1 MLPVRDVL
9 KVNAQARSAK
19 KEKHDAPRNMTQ
31 TGDKQK

>member
-19 KEKHDAPRNMTQ
+19 KERDAPRNMAQ